1 MKETVGSHGSSF
13 FNVPK
18 TFVFPRPTHPNKK
31 NVSST
36 LASELVFAARFFSP
50 TKNKHIS
57 ENVFIHLRNWT
68 NINTPKNDAL
78 KQVISNSFTIW
89 QLLLDIHLL
98 NFRWVCITLVVSR
111 SMHGVCCDVSGKTF
125 TWKAD
130 INYGWLLGLTAPVF
144 LLHLFAKIRKSML
157 RIINSNQ

>member
-1 MKETVGSHGSSF
+1 MV
-13 FNVPK
+13 VD
-18 TFVFPRPTHPNKK
+18 
-31 NVSST
+31 SST
-36 LASELVFAARFFSP
+36 CPRRFFFP
-50 TKNKHIS
+50 ALRIRTKKKFRPPRLRTSFVPQFLFAQQKINLS
-57 ENVFIHLRNWT
+57 ENVFVHLRNWT

-89 QLLLDIHLL
+89 QLLLDIDLL

-130 INYGWLLGLTAPVF
+130 INYGWLLGLTAPV
-144 LLHLFAKIRKSML
+144 LLHLFEKKQKL
-157 RIINSNQ
+157 NVENH